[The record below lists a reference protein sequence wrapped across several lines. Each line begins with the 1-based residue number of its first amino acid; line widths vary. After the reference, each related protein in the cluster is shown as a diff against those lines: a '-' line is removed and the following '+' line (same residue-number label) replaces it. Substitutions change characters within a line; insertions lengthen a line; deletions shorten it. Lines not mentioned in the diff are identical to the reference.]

1 MVTRAELN
9 EYKRGQ
15 QTIDRLVRRD
25 INQAWTALGAVDP
38 TVKRDLLLDITPGLV
53 STYGPV
59 AAALAAEFFTE
70 TTGLAATIPAAA
82 AAEAV
87 EASTRAVIGG
97 LWTGDDLGA
106 RDRLADSLIRHTRRH
121 GRATIRESVG
131 TNRDRVRF
139 ARILSY
145 ASKKGPCSWCRML
158 ASRGA
163 VYHSEITAGGLDDWH
178 DTCACDAVA
187 VRSPE
192 DFPSGVAGYDE
203 IDVHPDTKAWIPV
216 QLYDEYDQVHEFGDN
231 DRDVASKM
239 RATYGYT

>member
-15 QTIDRLVRRD
+15 QTIDALVRRD
-25 INQAWTALGAVDP
+25 LNQAWTALGAIDP
-38 TVKRDLLLDITPGLV
+38 FVKRDLLLDITPGLV

-59 AAALAAEFFTE
+59 ASSLAAEFFTE

-145 ASKKGPCSWCRML
+145 ASKKGPCAWCRML

-163 VYHSEITAGGLDDWH
+163 VYHSKITAGGLDDWH
-178 DTCACDAVA
+178 DGCACDAVA
-187 VRSPE
+187 VRSPD
-192 DFPSGVAGYDE
+192 DFPTGVAGYDE
-203 IDVHPDTKAWIPV
+203 IDIHPDTGAWIPAP
-216 QLYDEYDQVHEFGDN
+216 LFDEYAQVHEYGDN
-231 DRDVASKM
+231 DRDVATKM
-239 RATYGYT
+239 RAKYGYT